1 MNIHTATAL
10 MLCLAT
16 LTTNACVTRS
26 THNVAVAD
34 LEATKAELSSTTT
47 QSQVLTEQVSELQ
60 QHRLD
65 IARQIDAASSGFRQ
79 AAQQREAERAAL
91 QKRLSRLSHTI
102 SQLTA
107 QQNSLRYALQGENKA
122 QPRLQVVVERLR
134 SQLDKADGP
143 EAPVSPPSVNHTDQ
157 PVETAPPGQVVAQ
170 TVPVPKPTMMTPAAP
185 ANPTAA
191 NPTPQP
197 ANKQPSEPVE
207 QDWLSWLKE
216 WVFSFLQSIFP

>member
-10 MLCLAT
+10 ILSLAT
-16 LTTNACVTRS
+16 LTTSACVTRS

-34 LEATKAELSSTTT
+34 LEATKAELSSTKT

-65 IARQIDAASSGFRQ
+65 IARQIEAASSGFRQ

-91 QKRLSRLSHTI
+91 HKRLSRLSRMI

-107 QQNSLRYALQGENKA
+107 QQNSLRYTLQRENKA
-122 QPRLQVVVERLR
+122 QPRLQAIVERLK

-143 EAPVSPPSVNHTDQ
+143 EAPVSPPSVNHTGQ
-157 PVETAPPGQVVAQ
+157 PVKTVPPGQVVAQ
-170 TVPVPKPTMMTPAAP
+170 TVPAPKPTMVTPAAP
-185 ANPTAA
+185 ANPTVPT
-191 NPTPQP
+191 PTPQP

-207 QDWLSWLKE
+207 EDWLSWFKA
-216 WVFSFLQSIFP
+216 WVFSLLLSIFP